1 MLHAFDA
8 ETGDERWAFVP
19 PFIAGRLPEV
29 INDTLN
35 GIAGTEKGGTN
46 AIFGVDGS
54 PVVHDMYISG
64 IKPDGEFEQ
73 GTKSWHTIL
82 MIPYG
87 RGGAGY
93 SILDITDQRN
103 RFTYI
108 LFIMIL

>member
-1 MLHAFDA
+1 MELHGANTLYTSTNQEAYYRAKNGYRTWANSLSERPRTLYVGANDGMLHAFDA

-64 IKPDGEFEQ
+64 IK
-73 GTKSWHTIL
+73 L
-82 MIPYG
+82 
-87 RGGAGY
+87 
-93 SILDITDQRN
+93 
-103 RFTYI
+103 
-108 LFIMIL
+108 